1 MELPTTTLRS
11 ESAWGA
17 PPKKNPDGNRFVV
30 GKKKTIAYAA
40 DCF

>member
-1 MELPTTTLRS
+1 MELPTKALRS

-17 PPKKNPDGNRFVV
+17 PQKNSDGNRFVV

-40 DCF
+40 DFF